1 MAKVE
6 GSIMINAP
14 VKKVFAYI
22 DDPAN
27 GMECVPSLTNV
38 QDVTGQGIGKRWR
51 WTYKMMGL
59 PLKGEAE
66 VIEYIPNQQCVAKT
80 TGSILSTW
88 TFTFKAKAGGTKL
101 NLAVEYT
108 IPVPVLGKVAE
119 GLVLRLN
126 EREAAFAIANLKEIL
141 EG

>member
-6 GSIMINAP
+6 ASITINTP
-14 VKKVFAYI
+14 IEKVFAYL
-22 DDPAN
+22 DDPTN
-27 GMECVPSLTNV
+27 CMDFIPSMTEIR
-38 QDVTGQGIGKRWR
+38 DVTGQGVGQKWG

-66 VIEYIPNQQCVAKT
+66 VTEYIRNERCVVKT
-80 TGSILSTW
+80 TGGIISTW
-88 TFTFKAKAGGTKL
+88 ALTFKRGSGETRL
-101 NLAVEYT
+101 NLVVEYT
-108 IPVPVLGKVAE
+108 IPVPVLGKLVE

-126 EREAAFAIANLKEIL
+126 QREAEFAVANLKERL